1 MDLSAKTTTLTT
13 NTWLI
18 YYDHNQTVRLANQF
32 FLDFVIR
39 FGEDV
44 DLDIPSCSAILDD
57 EQHPGVGGDD
67 LLVGGGDGM
76 VPGPVLLVGVCL
88 LEPI

>member
-1 MDLSAKTTTLTT
+1 MSVLKIIEFFFATSMMFQ
-13 NTWLI
+13 
-18 YYDHNQTVRLANQF
+18 DHCANG
-32 FLDFVIR
+32 FVIR

-88 LEPI
+88 LELIKS